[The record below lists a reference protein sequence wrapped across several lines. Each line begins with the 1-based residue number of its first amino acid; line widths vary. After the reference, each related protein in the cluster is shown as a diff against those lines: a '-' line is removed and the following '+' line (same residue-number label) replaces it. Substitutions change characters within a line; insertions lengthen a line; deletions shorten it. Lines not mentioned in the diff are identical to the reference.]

1 MAWPFEK
8 SRRGARWWNRRS
20 WWDLLVAIPGGL
32 VIALAVDGALLRV
45 GLYALLLGLIGGVR
59 FATERRSIERGT

>member
-1 MAWPFEK
+1 VVIA
-8 SRRGARWWNRRS
+8 
-20 WWDLLVAIPGGL
+20 GGL

-45 GLYALLLGLIGGVR
+45 GLYALLLGLIVGVR